1 MKAMILAAG
10 FGSRLRPL
18 THTLPKPLFPILNRP
33 LLEHTIRLLKSFGI
47 DEIVINL
54 HHLPELITNYFGTG
68 KELGVQ
74 IHWSPEDAILGT
86 AGGIKKAQKYLEDDS
101 FIVINSDV
109 VVNLDLN
116 KLIKYHRENN
126 ATATLVL
133 KPGDSPELCDPI
145 EVDEQNRIVHM
156 TSMSSLNTPEYTN
169 RFTFTGIQILEP
181 EIFSCIPTGKFYGT
195 TSDVFPE
202 MIEDGETILAY
213 PYEGYWADI
222 GRIESY
228 LQVHKDLLDE
238 ITGIRDLPKSLT
250 PTQGKILPPVF
261 VGKNCQISK
270 SSKIGPY
277 AIIGN
282 NCIVDDEAKIEN
294 SVCWDNSILS
304 HGSEVS
310 HSVIAQD
317 AIVGV
322 KERVLSKALLAK

>member
-68 KELGVQ
+68 KKLGVH
-74 IHWSPEDAILGT
+74 IHWSPENAILGT
-86 AGGIKKAQKYLEDDS
+86 AGGIKKAQRFLEDDS

-109 VVNLDLN
+109 VVNLDFHQ
-116 KLIKYHRENN
+116 LIRYHQENDS
-126 ATATLVL
+126 AATLVL

-145 EVDEQNRIVHM
+145 EVDDQNRIVHM
-156 TSMSSLNTPEYTN
+156 ANMSSLNTPEYTN

-181 EIFSCIPTGKFYGT
+181 KIFSRVPTGKFYGT

-202 MIEDGETILAY
+202 MIEDGEKVLAY
-213 PYEGYWADI
+213 PHEGYWADI

-228 LQVHKDLLDE
+228 LQVHHDLLDE
-238 ITGIRDLPKSLT
+238 ITGINDLPKSQT
-250 PTQGKILPPVF
+250 PTQCKIRPPVF
-261 VGKNCQISK
+261 IGKNCQISE
-270 SSKIGPY
+270 SAKIGPY
-277 AIIGN
+277 AILGN

-294 SVCWDNSILS
+294 SICWDNAVLS
-304 HGSEVS
+304 QGSEVS
-310 HSVIAQD
+310 NSVIAQD

-322 KERVLSKALLAK
+322 KERVLSQALLAK